1 MVYINFSKTLKD
13 IIMDNLYVG
22 IYFTDKKGKTL
33 YVNKTFEEMSLI
45 KSKELVGK
53 TLEELVKQ
61 KYFTAA
67 ATLLVI
73 KTKKPAAV
81 TYITKTNKKLL
92 ARGKPFFDQNGNFKY
107 VISTVYDLSEVHY
120 MGDIDY
126 DSQYN
131 DKNNQIIAFSSK
143 MVNIVDF
150 ALRVA
155 NVDSTVLITGE
166 SGVGKEI
173 IARLIHDASP
183 RKNYPFVKVNCA
195 AIPENLMETE
205 LFGYEGGAFTG
216 SHPKGKKGFFETAQK
231 GTLFLDEIGELPLN
245 VQAKLLQA
253 LQDKQFTRVGST
265 QLINVDVRIIAAT
278 NRNLKEMI
286 DKKQFR
292 EDLYYRLNV
301 IPIFIPPLRE
311 RRDDIEPLINYIVAR
326 VNTKYNFNKQLEPDL
341 IDLFKS
347 LSWKGNIRELE
358 NVIEKLI
365 ITIPKNLIAKSDYLL
380 IEDIQQLNINPKLM
394 LKNYEKELLISLL
407 PSCKNTRELAKKYG
421 VSQASI
427 VRKLKQH
434 GILIQK

>member
-1 MVYINFSKTLKD
+1 
-13 IIMDNLYVG
+13 
-22 IYFTDKKGKTL
+22 
-33 YVNKTFEEMSLI
+33 MSLI
-45 KSKELVGK
+45 KAKELVGK

-73 KTKKPAAV
+73 KTKKPAVV

-107 VISTVYDLSEVHY
+107 VINTVYDLSEVHY

-131 DKNNQIIAFSSK
+131 DKNNQIIAFSPQ

-216 SHPKGKKGFFETAQK
+216 SHPKGKKGFFEAAQK

-245 VQAKLLQA
+245 VQAKLLQV

-311 RRDDIEPLINYIVAR
+311 RKDDIEPLINYIVAR

-365 ITIPKNLIAKSDYLL
+365 ITTPKNLIAKSDYL
-380 IEDIQQLNINPKLM
+380 IENIQQPNINPKFM

-421 VSQASI
+421 VSQATI
-427 VRKLKQH
+427 IRKLKQH

>member
-1 MVYINFSKTLKD
+1 MIYTNFSETLKD
-13 IIMDNLYVG
+13 IIMDNLYIG
-22 IYFTDKKGKTL
+22 IYFTDEKGKTL

-45 KSKELVGK
+45 KAKELVGK

-131 DKNNQIIAFSSK
+131 DKNNQIIAFSPQ

-216 SHPKGKKGFFETAQK
+216 SHPKGKKGFFEAAQK

-245 VQAKLLQA
+245 VQAKLLQV

-365 ITIPKNLIAKSDYLL
+365 ITTPQNLIAKSDYL
-380 IEDIQQLNINPKLM
+380 IENIQQPNINPKLM
-394 LKNYEKELLISLL
+394 LKNYEKELLMSLL
-407 PSCKNTRELAKKYG
+407 PNCKNTRELAKKYG
-421 VSQASI
+421 VSQATI
-427 VRKLKQH
+427 IRKLKQH
-434 GILIQK
+434 DILIQK

>member
-1 MVYINFSKTLKD
+1 MIYINFSETLKD
-13 IIMDNLYVG
+13 IIMDNLYIG
-22 IYFTDKKGKTL
+22 IYFTDEKGKTL

-45 KSKELVGK
+45 KAKELVGK

-131 DKNNQIIAFSSK
+131 DKNNQIIAFSPQ

-173 IARLIHDASP
+173 IARLIHEASP

-216 SHPKGKKGFFETAQK
+216 SHPKGKKGFFEAAQK
-231 GTLFLDEIGELPLN
+231 GTIFLDEIGELSLN
-245 VQAKLLQA
+245 VQAKLLQV

-311 RRDDIEPLINYIVAR
+311 RRDDIEPLINYIVAK

-365 ITIPKNLIAKSDYLL
+365 ITTPQNLIAKSDYL
-380 IEDIQQLNINPKLM
+380 IENIQQPNINPKLM
-394 LKNYEKELLISLL
+394 LKNYEKELLMSLL

-421 VSQASI
+421 VSQATI

>member
-1 MVYINFSKTLKD
+1 MNFSETLKD
-13 IIMDNLYVG
+13 IIMDNLYIG
-22 IYFTDKKGKTL
+22 IYFTDEKGKTL

-45 KSKELVGK
+45 KAKELVGK

-73 KTKKPAAV
+73 KTKKPAVV

-131 DKNNQIIAFSSK
+131 DKNNQIIAFSPQ

-216 SHPKGKKGFFETAQK
+216 SHPKGKKGFFEAAQK

-245 VQAKLLQA
+245 VQAKLLQV

-311 RRDDIEPLINYIVAR
+311 RREDIEPLVNYIVDR

-365 ITIPKNLIAKSDYLL
+365 ITTPQNLIAKSDYL
-380 IEDIQQLNINPKLM
+380 IENIQQPNINPKFM

-421 VSQASI
+421 VSQATI
-427 VRKLKQH
+427 IRKLKQH

>member
-1 MVYINFSKTLKD
+1 MIYTNFSETLKD
-13 IIMDNLYVG
+13 IIMDNLYIG
-22 IYFTDKKGKTL
+22 IYFTDEKGKTL

-45 KSKELVGK
+45 KAKELVGK

-131 DKNNQIIAFSSK
+131 DKNNQIIAFSPQ

-216 SHPKGKKGFFETAQK
+216 SHPKGKKGFFEAAQK

-245 VQAKLLQA
+245 VQAKLLQV

-365 ITIPKNLIAKSDYLL
+365 ITTPQNLIAKSDYL
-380 IEDIQQLNINPKLM
+380 IENIQQPNINPKLM
-394 LKNYEKELLISLL
+394 LKNYEKELLMSLL

-421 VSQASI
+421 VSQATI
-427 VRKLKQH
+427 IRKLKQH
-434 GILIQK
+434 DILIQK

>member
-1 MVYINFSKTLKD
+1 MIDAHFSETLKD
-13 IIMDNLYVG
+13 IIMDNLYIGV
-22 IYFTDKKGKTL
+22 YFTDEKGKTL

-45 KSKELVGK
+45 KAKELVGK

-61 KYFTAA
+61 KYFTAS

-92 ARGKPFFDQNGNFKY
+92 ARGKPFFDQNGNLKY
-107 VISTVYDLSEVHY
+107 VVNTVYDLSEVHY

-126 DSQYN
+126 DSRYN
-131 DKNNQIIAFSSK
+131 DKNSQIIAFSSQ
-143 MVNIVDF
+143 MVSIVDF

-166 SGVGKEI
+166 SGVGKEVV
-173 IARLIHDASP
+173 ARLIHDASP
-183 RKNYPFVKVNCA
+183 RKNHPFVKVNCA

-216 SHPKGKKGFFETAQK
+216 SHPKGKKGFFEASQK

-245 VQAKLLQA
+245 VQAKLLQV

-311 RRDDIEPLINYIVAR
+311 RRDDIEPLINYIVNR
-326 VNTKYNFNKQLEPDL
+326 VNNKYNFNKQLELDL

-347 LSWKGNIRELE
+347 LPWKGNIRELE
-358 NVIEKLI
+358 NVIEKLLI
-365 ITIPKNLIAKSDYLL
+365 VTPKNLITKSDYL
-380 IEDIQQLNINPKLM
+380 IENTQQLNINPKLI
-394 LKNYEKELLISLL
+394 LKNYEKELLLSLL
-407 PSCKNTRELAKKYG
+407 PVCKNTRELAKKYG
-421 VSQASI
+421 VSQSTI
-427 VRKLKQH
+427 VRKLKH
-434 GILIQK
+434 YGISIQ

>member
-1 MVYINFSKTLKD
+1 MNFSETLKD
-13 IIMDNLYVG
+13 IIMDNLYIG
-22 IYFTDKKGKTL
+22 IYFTDEKGKTL

-45 KSKELVGK
+45 KAKELVGK

-131 DKNNQIIAFSSK
+131 DKNNQIIAFSPQ

-216 SHPKGKKGFFETAQK
+216 SHPKGKKGFFEAAQK

-245 VQAKLLQA
+245 VQAKLLQV

-365 ITIPKNLIAKSDYLL
+365 ITTPQNLIAKSDYL
-380 IEDIQQLNINPKLM
+380 IENIQQPNINPKLM
-394 LKNYEKELLISLL
+394 LKNYEKELLMSLL
-407 PSCKNTRELAKKYG
+407 PNCKNTRELAKKYG
-421 VSQASI
+421 VSQATI
-427 VRKLKQH
+427 IRKLKQH
-434 GILIQK
+434 DILIQK

>member
-1 MVYINFSKTLKD
+1 M
-13 IIMDNLYVG
+13 
-22 IYFTDKKGKTL
+22 KKVKTL

-45 KSKELVGK
+45 KAKELVGK

-73 KTKKPAAV
+73 RTKKPAAV

-131 DKNNQIIAFSSK
+131 DKNNQIIAFSPQ

-166 SGVGKEI
+166 SGVGKEV

-195 AIPENLMETE
+195 SIPENLMETE

-216 SHPKGKKGFFETAQK
+216 SHPKGKKGFFEAAQK

-245 VQAKLLQA
+245 VQAKLLQV

-311 RRDDIEPLINYIVAR
+311 RRDDIEPLINYIVAK

-365 ITIPKNLIAKSDYLL
+365 ITTPQNLITKSDYL
-380 IEDIQQLNINPKLM
+380 IENIQQPNINPKLM
-394 LKNYEKELLISLL
+394 LKNYEKELLMSLL
-407 PSCKNTRELAKKYG
+407 PNCKNTRELAKKYG
-421 VSQASI
+421 VSQATI
-427 VRKLKQH
+427 IRKLKQH

>member
-1 MVYINFSKTLKD
+1 MIYINFSETLKD
-13 IIMDNLYVG
+13 IIMDNLYIG
-22 IYFTDKKGKTL
+22 IYFTDEKGKTL

-45 KSKELVGK
+45 KAKELVGK

-81 TYITKTNKKLL
+81 SYITKTNKKLL

-131 DKNNQIIAFSSK
+131 DKNNQIIAFSPQ

-216 SHPKGKKGFFETAQK
+216 SHPKGKKGFFEAAQK

-245 VQAKLLQA
+245 VQAKLLQV

-311 RRDDIEPLINYIVAR
+311 RREDIEPLVNYIVDR

-365 ITIPKNLIAKSDYLL
+365 ITTPQNLIAKSDYL
-380 IEDIQQLNINPKLM
+380 IENIQQPNINPKLM
-394 LKNYEKELLISLL
+394 LKNYEKELLMSLL

-421 VSQASI
+421 VSQATI
-427 VRKLKQH
+427 IRKLKQH
-434 GILIQK
+434 DILIQK

>member
-1 MVYINFSKTLKD
+1 MIYTNFSETLKD
-13 IIMDNLYVG
+13 IIMDNLYIG
-22 IYFTDKKGKTL
+22 IYFTDEKGKTL

-45 KSKELVGK
+45 KAKELVGK

-131 DKNNQIIAFSSK
+131 DKNNQIIAFSPQ

-216 SHPKGKKGFFETAQK
+216 SHPKGKKGFFEAAQK

-245 VQAKLLQA
+245 VQAKLLQV

-365 ITIPKNLIAKSDYLL
+365 ITTPQNLIAKSDYL
-380 IEDIQQLNINPKLM
+380 IENIQQPNINPKLM

-421 VSQASI
+421 VSQATI
-427 VRKLKQH
+427 IRKLKQH
-434 GILIQK
+434 DILIQK

>member
-1 MVYINFSKTLKD
+1 MNFSETLKD
-13 IIMDNLYVG
+13 IIMDNLYIG
-22 IYFTDKKGKTL
+22 IYFTDEKGKTL

-45 KSKELVGK
+45 KAKELVGK

-131 DKNNQIIAFSSK
+131 DKNNQIIAFSPQ

-216 SHPKGKKGFFETAQK
+216 SHPKGKKGFFEAAQK

-245 VQAKLLQA
+245 VQAKLLQV

-326 VNTKYNFNKQLEPDL
+326 VNTKYNFNKQLGPDL

-365 ITIPKNLIAKSDYLL
+365 ITTPKNLIAKSDYL
-380 IEDIQQLNINPKLM
+380 IENIQQPNINPKLM

-421 VSQASI
+421 VSQATI
-427 VRKLKQH
+427 IRKLKQH

>member
-1 MVYINFSKTLKD
+1 MNFSETLKD
-13 IIMDNLYVG
+13 IIMDNLYIG
-22 IYFTDKKGKTL
+22 IYFTDEKGKTL

-45 KSKELVGK
+45 KAKELVGK

-131 DKNNQIIAFSSK
+131 DKNNQIIAFSPQ

-216 SHPKGKKGFFETAQK
+216 SHPKGKKGFFEAAQK

-245 VQAKLLQA
+245 VQAKLLQV

-311 RRDDIEPLINYIVAR
+311 RREDIEPLVNYIVDR

-365 ITIPKNLIAKSDYLL
+365 ITTPKNLIAKSDYL
-380 IEDIQQLNINPKLM
+380 IENIQQPNINPKFM

-421 VSQASI
+421 VSQATI
-427 VRKLKQH
+427 IRKLKQH

>member
-1 MVYINFSKTLKD
+1 MIYTNFSETLKD
-13 IIMDNLYVG
+13 IIMDNLYIG
-22 IYFTDKKGKTL
+22 IYFTDEKGKTL

-45 KSKELVGK
+45 KAKELVGK

-131 DKNNQIIAFSSK
+131 DKNNQIIAFSPQ

-155 NVDSTVLITGE
+155 NVDFTVLITGE

-216 SHPKGKKGFFETAQK
+216 SHPKGKKGFFEAAQK

-245 VQAKLLQA
+245 VQAKLLQV

-326 VNTKYNFNKQLEPDL
+326 VNTKYNFNKQLGPDL

-365 ITIPKNLIAKSDYLL
+365 ITTPQNLIAKSDYL
-380 IEDIQQLNINPKLM
+380 IENIQQPNINPKLM

-421 VSQASI
+421 VSQATI
-427 VRKLKQH
+427 IRKLKQQD
-434 GILIQK
+434 ILIQK

>member
-1 MVYINFSKTLKD
+1 MMDTHFSETLKD
-13 IIMDNLYVG
+13 IIMDNLYIG
-22 IYFTDKKGKTL
+22 IYFTDEKGKTL

-45 KSKELVGK
+45 KAKELVGK

-107 VISTVYDLSEVHY
+107 VVSTVYDLSEVHY

-131 DKNNQIIAFSSK
+131 NKNNQIIAFSSQ
-143 MVNIVDF
+143 MVSIVDF
-150 ALRVA
+150 TLRVA

-166 SGVGKEI
+166 SGVGKEVV
-173 IARLIHDASP
+173 ARLIHDASP
-183 RKNYPFVKVNCA
+183 RRIYPFVKVNCA

-216 SHPKGKKGFFETAQK
+216 SNPKGKKGFFEAAQK
-231 GTLFLDEIGELPLN
+231 GTLFLDEIGELSLN
-245 VQAKLLQA
+245 VQAKLLQV

-265 QLINVDVRIIAAT
+265 QLINVDVRIITAT
-278 NRNLKEMI
+278 NRNLKDMI
-286 DKKQFR
+286 SKKLFR

-326 VNTKYNFNKQLEPDL
+326 VNTKYNFNKQLEPEL
-341 IDLFKS
+341 ISLFKS
-347 LSWKGNIRELE
+347 LSWRGNIRELE

-365 ITIPKNLIAKSDYLL
+365 ITTPKNLIAKSDYL
-380 IEDIQQLNINPKLM
+380 IENIQQPNINPKLI
-394 LKNYEKELLISLL
+394 LKNYEKELLLSLL
-407 PSCKNTRELAKKYG
+407 PVCKNTRELAKKYG
-421 VSQASI
+421 VSQSTI
-427 VRKLKQH
+427 VRKLKH
-434 GILIQK
+434 YGILIQ

>member
-1 MVYINFSKTLKD
+1 MNFSETLKD
-13 IIMDNLYVG
+13 IIMDNLYIG
-22 IYFTDKKGKTL
+22 IYFTDEKGKTL

-45 KSKELVGK
+45 KAKELVGK

-131 DKNNQIIAFSSK
+131 DKNNQIIAFSPQ

-216 SHPKGKKGFFETAQK
+216 SHPKGKKGFFEAAQK

-245 VQAKLLQA
+245 VQAKLLQV

-365 ITIPKNLIAKSDYLL
+365 ITTPQNLIAKSDYL
-380 IEDIQQLNINPKLM
+380 IENIQQPNINPKLM

-421 VSQASI
+421 VSQATI
-427 VRKLKQH
+427 IRKLKQH
-434 GILIQK
+434 DILIQK

>member
-1 MVYINFSKTLKD
+1 MNFSETLKD
-13 IIMDNLYVG
+13 IIMDNLYIG
-22 IYFTDKKGKTL
+22 IYFTDEKGKTL

-45 KSKELVGK
+45 KAKELVGK

-131 DKNNQIIAFSSK
+131 DKNNQIIAFSPQ

-216 SHPKGKKGFFETAQK
+216 SHPKGKKGFFEAAQK

-245 VQAKLLQA
+245 VQAKLLQV

-326 VNTKYNFNKQLEPDL
+326 VNTKYNFNKQLGPDL

-365 ITIPKNLIAKSDYLL
+365 ITTPKNLIAKSDYL
-380 IEDIQQLNINPKLM
+380 IENIQQPNINPKFM

-421 VSQASI
+421 VSQATI
-427 VRKLKQH
+427 IRKLKQH

>member
-1 MVYINFSKTLKD
+1 MIDAHFSETLKD
-13 IIMDNLYVG
+13 IIMDNLYIGV
-22 IYFTDKKGKTL
+22 YFTDEKGKTL

-45 KSKELVGK
+45 KAKELVGK

-61 KYFTAA
+61 KYFTAS

-92 ARGKPFFDQNGNFKY
+92 ARGKPFFDQNGNLKY
-107 VISTVYDLSEVHY
+107 VVNTVYDLSEVHY

-126 DSQYN
+126 DSRYN
-131 DKNNQIIAFSSK
+131 DKNSQIIAFSSQ
-143 MVNIVDF
+143 MVSIVDF

-166 SGVGKEI
+166 SGVGKEVV
-173 IARLIHDASP
+173 ARLIHDASP

-216 SHPKGKKGFFETAQK
+216 SHPKGKKGFFEASQK

-245 VQAKLLQA
+245 VQAKLLQV

-311 RRDDIEPLINYIVAR
+311 RRDDIEPLINYIVNR
-326 VNTKYNFNKQLEPDL
+326 VNNKYNFNKQLELDL

-347 LSWKGNIRELE
+347 LPWKGNIRELE
-358 NVIEKLI
+358 NVIEKLLI
-365 ITIPKNLIAKSDYLL
+365 VTPKNLITKSDYL
-380 IEDIQQLNINPKLM
+380 IENTQQLNINPKLI
-394 LKNYEKELLISLL
+394 LKNYEKELLLSLL
-407 PSCKNTRELAKKYG
+407 PVCKNTRELAKKYG
-421 VSQASI
+421 VSQSTI
-427 VRKLKQH
+427 VRKLKH
-434 GILIQK
+434 YGISIQ

>member
-1 MVYINFSKTLKD
+1 MDTHFSETLKD
-13 IIMDNLYVG
+13 IIMDNLYIG
-22 IYFTDKKGKTL
+22 IYFTDEKGKTL

-45 KSKELVGK
+45 KAKELVGK

-107 VISTVYDLSEVHY
+107 VVSTVYDLSEVHY

-131 DKNNQIIAFSSK
+131 NKNNQIIAFSSQ
-143 MVNIVDF
+143 MVSIVDF
-150 ALRVA
+150 TLRVA

-166 SGVGKEI
+166 SGVGKEVV
-173 IARLIHDASP
+173 ARLIHDASP
-183 RKNYPFVKVNCA
+183 RRIYPFVKVNCA

-216 SHPKGKKGFFETAQK
+216 SNPKGKKGFFEAAQK
-231 GTLFLDEIGELPLN
+231 GTLFLDEIGELSLN
-245 VQAKLLQA
+245 VQAKLLQV

-265 QLINVDVRIIAAT
+265 QLINVDVRIITAT
-278 NRNLKEMI
+278 NRNLKDMI
-286 DKKQFR
+286 SKKLFR

-326 VNTKYNFNKQLEPDL
+326 VNTKYNFNKQLEPEL
-341 IDLFKS
+341 ISLFKS
-347 LSWKGNIRELE
+347 LSWRGNIRELE

-365 ITIPKNLIAKSDYLL
+365 ITTPKNLIAKSDYL
-380 IEDIQQLNINPKLM
+380 IENIQQPNINPKLI
-394 LKNYEKELLISLL
+394 LKNYEKELLLSLL
-407 PSCKNTRELAKKYG
+407 PVCKNTRELAKKYG
-421 VSQASI
+421 VSQSTI
-427 VRKLKQH
+427 VRKLKH
-434 GILIQK
+434 YGILIQ